1 MRVDEEDQAR
11 ARDAVSAAALF
22 AVDPQ
27 ALVGVAIRALA
38 GPVRDQWLAL
48 VRGWLPPDR
57 PWRRVPLNIADG
69 RLLGGLDL
77 SATLSAGRP
86 IAERGLLAESDG
98 GVVLLAMAE
107 RLSAGTVARIA
118 AVLDDGELRLAR
130 DGVAGTVPARLAV
143 IALDEG
149 IEPDE
154 GLAAPLLDR
163 LAFRLDLDGLRR
175 LDPEASGLDAAS
187 IAAARERLVKVEL
200 PEAVITA
207 LTATADLLGIAS
219 LRAIWLATRAA
230 RAAAA
235 LDGREVVTEVDGTIA
250 ARLVLAP
257 RATRLPTAEPP
268 PEAGESPPEPENA
281 PPPDASS
288 QDTPPP
294 EDNAEQPP
302 IDLDQMM
309 QDVLLAAATAAI
321 PPGLLAQLKAGAQ
334 AGKARASGKSGAV
347 QKAATRGRPSGSRR
361 GEPRAGQRLAL
372 IDTLRAA
379 APWQRLRRA
388 ERDACTSVPSPV
400 ERIRPTLSRGERG
413 DQRLQN
419 PSPPGRGAGV
429 RDSAQRTDAPD
440 QGPRVL
446 VRRED
451 FHITRLEQ
459 RRETTTIFVVDASG
473 SSALNRLAEAKGAV
487 ELLLADCYV
496 RRDRVAVIGFR
507 GAAAELLLPPTRSLV
522 RAKRSLAG
530 LPGGGGTPLAT
541 ALDAAIELADAIRR
555 RGETPGI
562 VLMTDGR
569 ANIARDGKPGRVQ
582 AESDALAAAKR
593 LAASGHA
600 TLFVDTSPRP
610 QPSAA
615 KLAGDMRAIYLPLP
629 FADARALSAA
639 VKTVNASGK
648 ARG

>member
-1 MRVDEEDQAR
+1 MTADADPAR
-11 ARDAVSAAALF
+11 GRDALSAAALF

-27 ALVGVAIRALA
+27 ALGGVAIRALA

-48 VRGWLPPDR
+48 LRGWLPPGQ

-86 IAERGLLAESDG
+86 IAERGLLAESHG
-98 GVVLLAMAE
+98 GVLLLAMAE
-107 RLSAGTVARIA
+107 RLSAGTIARLA

-130 DGVAGTVPARLAV
+130 DGIAATVPARVAV

-149 IEPDE
+149 IEADE

-175 LDPEASGLDAAS
+175 LDLAALGIEVES
-187 IAAARERLVKVEL
+187 LATARARLAQVEL
-200 PEAVITA
+200 PQAVIAA
-207 LTATADLLGIAS
+207 LAATAEQLGIAS

-235 LDGREVVTEVDGTIA
+235 LDGREVVTDADGAIA

-257 RATRLPTAEPP
+257 RATRLPAAEPP
-268 PEAGESPPEPENA
+268 PDSDQA
-281 PPPDASS
+281 PPPDETASA
-288 QDTPPP
+288 DAPPPPPP
-294 EDNAEQPP
+294 ERDASNEDDAPPLDPDQPLQ
-302 IDLDQMM
+302 DL
-309 QDVLLAAATAAI
+309 LLAAATAAI

-334 AGKARASGKSGAV
+334 AGKARAAGKSGAL
-347 QKAATRGRPSGSRR
+347 QKAAARGRPAGSRR

-379 APWQRLRRA
+379 APWQRLRQA
-388 ERDACTSVPSPV
+388 ELDARGGAPSPQ
-400 ERIRPTLSRGERG
+400 TLSQGERS
-413 DQRLQN
+413 L
-419 PSPPGRGAGV
+419 PSASV
-429 RDSAQRTDAPD
+429 
-440 QGPRVL
+440 PRVL

-459 RRETTTIFVVDASG
+459 RRETTTLFVVDASG

-507 GAAAELLLPPTRSLV
+507 GASAELLLPPTRSLV

-541 ALDAAIELADAIRR
+541 ALDAATELADAIRR

-562 VLMTDGR
+562 VLLTDGR
-569 ANIARDGKPGRVQ
+569 ANIGRDGKPGRAQ
-582 AESDALAAAKR
+582 AEADASAAARRLAAA
-593 LAASGHA
+593 GHA
-600 TLFVDTSPRP
+600 TLFVDTSPRA
-610 QPSAA
+610 QPAAA
-615 KLAGDMRAIYLPLP
+615 KLAAELRALYLPLP
-629 FADARALSAA
+629 FADARSLSAA
-639 VKTVNASGK
+639 VKAVHATGRE
-648 ARG
+648 RG

>member
-1 MRVDEEDQAR
+1 MTVDADPAR
-11 ARDAVSAAALF
+11 GRDALSAAALF

-27 ALVGVAIRALA
+27 ALGGVAIRALA

-48 VRGWLPPDR
+48 LRGWLPPGQ

-86 IAERGLLAESDG
+86 VAERGLLAESHG
-98 GVVLLAMAE
+98 GVLLLAMAE
-107 RLSAGTVARIA
+107 RLSAGTVARLA

-130 DGVAGTVPARLAV
+130 DGIAATVPARVAV

-149 IEPDE
+149 IEADE

-175 LDPEASGLDAAS
+175 LDLAALGIEVES
-187 IAAARERLVKVEL
+187 LATARTRLAQVEL
-200 PEAVITA
+200 PQAVIAA
-207 LTATADLLGIAS
+207 LAATAEQLGIAS

-235 LDGREVVTEVDGTIA
+235 LDGREVVTDADGAIA

-257 RATRLPTAEPP
+257 RATRLPAAEPP
-268 PEAGESPPEPENA
+268 PDSDQA
-281 PPPDASS
+281 PPPDETASADAPS
-288 QDTPPP
+288 PPPP
-294 EDNAEQPP
+294 ERDASNEDDAPPLDPDQPLQ
-302 IDLDQMM
+302 DL
-309 QDVLLAAATAAI
+309 LLAAATAAI

-334 AGKARASGKSGAV
+334 AGKARAAGKSGAL
-347 QKAATRGRPSGSRR
+347 QKAAARGRPAGSRR

-388 ERDACTSVPSPV
+388 ELDARGGAPSPQT
-400 ERIRPTLSRGERG
+400 RSRGERG
-413 DQRLQN
+413 L
-419 PSPPGRGAGV
+419 PSASV
-429 RDSAQRTDAPD
+429 
-440 QGPRVL
+440 PRVL

-459 RRETTTIFVVDASG
+459 RRETTTLFVVDASG

-507 GAAAELLLPPTRSLV
+507 GASAELLLPPTRSLV

-541 ALDAAIELADAIRR
+541 ALDAAAELADAIRR

-562 VLMTDGR
+562 VLLTDGR
-569 ANIARDGKPGRVQ
+569 ANIGRDGKPGRVQ
-582 AESDALAAAKR
+582 AEADASAAARRLAAA
-593 LAASGHA
+593 GHA
-600 TLFVDTSPRP
+600 TLFVDTSPRA
-610 QPSAA
+610 QPAAA
-615 KLAGDMRAIYLPLP
+615 KLAAELRALYLPLP
-629 FADARALSAA
+629 FADARSLSAA
-639 VKTVNASGK
+639 VKAVHATGRE
-648 ARG
+648 RG

>member
-1 MRVDEEDQAR
+1 MTADADPAR
-11 ARDAVSAAALF
+11 GRDALSAAALF

-27 ALVGVAIRALA
+27 ALGGVAIRALA

-48 VRGWLPPDR
+48 LRGWLPPGQ

-86 IAERGLLAESDG
+86 IAERGLLAESHG
-98 GVVLLAMAE
+98 GVLLLAMAE
-107 RLSAGTVARIA
+107 RLSAGTIARLA

-130 DGVAGTVPARLAV
+130 DGIAATVPARVAV

-149 IEPDE
+149 IEADE

-175 LDPEASGLDAAS
+175 LDPASLGLDAES
-187 IAAARERLVKVEL
+187 LAAARARLPNVEL
-200 PEAVITA
+200 PEAVIAA
-207 LTATADLLGIAS
+207 LAATAEQLGIAS

-235 LDGREVVTEVDGTIA
+235 LDGREVVTDADGAIA

-257 RATRLPTAEPP
+257 RATRLPAAEPPADAAEPP
-268 PEAGESPPEPENA
+268 PSEPDQ
-281 PPPDASS
+281 PASA
-288 QDTPPP
+288 DTPPP
-294 EDNAEQPP
+294 PPPERDASNEDDAPPLDPDQPLQ
-302 IDLDQMM
+302 DL
-309 QDVLLAAATAAI
+309 LLAAATAAI

-334 AGKARASGKSGAV
+334 AGKARAAGKSGAL
-347 QKAATRGRPSGSRR
+347 QKAAARGRPAGSRR

-388 ERDACTSVPSPV
+388 ERDARAAAPSSGSLP
-400 ERIRPTLSRGERG
+400 RRKAGSLS
-413 DQRLQN
+413 
-419 PSPPGRGAGV
+419 A
-429 RDSAQRTDAPD
+429 SA
-440 QGPRVL
+440 PRVL

-451 FHITRLEQ
+451 FHVTRLEQ
-459 RRETTTIFVVDASG
+459 RRETTTVFVVDASG

-507 GAAAELLLPPTRSLV
+507 GSSAELLLPPTRSLV

-541 ALDAAIELADAIRR
+541 ALDAAGELADAIRR

-562 VLMTDGR
+562 VLLTDGR
-569 ANIARDGKPGRVQ
+569 ANIGRDGKPGRVQ
-582 AESDALAAAKR
+582 AEADATAAAKR
-593 LAASGHA
+593 LAAAGHA
-600 TLFVDTSPRP
+600 TLFVDTSPRA
-610 QPSAA
+610 QPAAA
-615 KLAGDMRAIYLPLP
+615 KLASDLRALYVPLP
-629 FADARALSAA
+629 FADARSLSAA
-639 VKTVNASGK
+639 VKAVHAT
-648 ARG
+648 ARERG

>member
-1 MRVDEEDQAR
+1 MISDEDQAR

-48 VRGWLPPDR
+48 LRGWLPPDR

-86 IAERGLLAESDG
+86 IAERGLLAEADG
-98 GVVLLAMAE
+98 GVLLLAMAE
-107 RLSAGTVARIA
+107 RLSAGTVARIS

-163 LAFRLDLDGLRR
+163 LAFRLDFDGLRR

-187 IAAARERLVKVEL
+187 IAAARARLAAVEL
-200 PEAVITA
+200 PETVIAA
-207 LTATADLLGIAS
+207 LTATAEMLGIS
-219 LRAIWLATRAA
+219 SVRAIWLATRAA

-235 LDGREVVTEVDGTIA
+235 LDGRDVVTEVDGAIA

-257 RATRLPTAEPP
+257 RATRMPIAEPP
-268 PEAGESPPEPENA
+268 PETEEAPPEPDNA
-281 PPPDASS
+281 PPPDASAA
-288 QDTPPP
+288 DTPPP
-294 EDNAEQPP
+294 ENDAEQPP

-334 AGKARASGKSGAV
+334 AGKARASGKSGTV

-379 APWQRLRRA
+379 APWQRLRRQ
-388 ERDACTSVPSPV
+388 ELLMRSIST
-400 ERIRPTLSRGERG
+400 
-413 DQRLQN
+413 
-419 PSPPGRGAGV
+419 
-429 RDSAQRTDAPD
+429 APK
-440 QGPRVL
+440 VL

-507 GAAAELLLPPTRSLV
+507 GATAELLLPPTRSLV

-569 ANIARDGKPGRVQ
+569 ANIGRDGKPGRVQ
-582 AESDALAAAKR
+582 AELDAVAASKR

-610 QPSAA
+610 QASAA

-629 FADARALSAA
+629 FADARALSTA
-639 VKTVNASGK
+639 VNTVNTSGK
-648 ARG
+648 KRG

>member
-1 MRVDEEDQAR
+1 MRVDDEDQAR

-48 VRGWLPPDR
+48 VRGWLPADR

-86 IAERGLLAESDG
+86 IAERGLLAEADG

-130 DGVAGTVPARLAV
+130 DGIAGTVPARLAV

-163 LAFRLDLDGLRR
+163 LAFRLDFNGLRR
-175 LDPEASGLDAAS
+175 LEPEASGLDAAS

-235 LDGREVVTEVDGTIA
+235 LDGRDLVTEVDGTIA

-257 RATRLPTAEPP
+257 RATRLPSAEPP
-268 PEAGESPPEPENA
+268 PETGESPPEPENA
-281 PPPDASS
+281 PPPDSSS

-294 EDNAEQPP
+294 EEDAEQPP

-379 APWQRLRRA
+379 APWQRLRRQEL
-388 ERDACTSVPSPV
+388 ERT
-400 ERIRPTLSRGERG
+400 R
-413 DQRLQN
+413 QN

-429 RDSAQRTDAPD
+429 RDAAQLSKPLD

-507 GAAAELLLPPTRSLV
+507 GATAELLLPPTRSLV

-582 AESDALAAAKR
+582 AELDAMAASKR

>member
-1 MRVDEEDQAR
+1 MTPDADPAR
-11 ARDAVSAAALF
+11 GRDALSAAALF

-27 ALVGVAIRALA
+27 ALGGVAIRALA

-48 VRGWLPPDR
+48 LRGWLPPEQ

-86 IAERGLLAESDG
+86 IAERGLLAEADG
-98 GVVLLAMAE
+98 GVLLLAMAE
-107 RLSAGTVARIA
+107 RLSAGTVARLA

-130 DGVAGTVPARLAV
+130 DGIAATVPARVAV

-149 IEPDE
+149 IEADE
-154 GLAAPLLDR
+154 RLAAPLLDR

-175 LDPEASGLDAAS
+175 LDPAALGIDAES
-187 IAAARERLVKVEL
+187 LAAARARLPNVEL
-200 PEAVITA
+200 PDAVIAA
-207 LTATADLLGIAS
+207 LTATAEQLGIAS

-235 LDGREVVTEVDGTIA
+235 LDGREVVTDADGAIA

-257 RATRLPTAEPP
+257 RATRLPAAEPP
-268 PEAGESPPEPENA
+268 PDSDQA
-281 PPPDASS
+281 PPPDEPDQPAPT
-288 QDTPPP
+288 DAPPPPP
-294 EDNAEQPP
+294 ERDTETEEDAPP
-302 IDLDQMM
+302 LAADPPLQDL
-309 QDVLLAAATAAI
+309 LLAAATAAI

-334 AGKARASGKSGAV
+334 AGKARAAGKSGAL
-347 QKAATRGRPSGSRR
+347 QKAAARGRPAGSRR

-388 ERDACTSVPSPV
+388 ELDARAGAPAS
-400 ERIRPTLSRGERG
+400 RPLSRGEAG
-413 DQRLQN
+413 L
-419 PSPPGRGAGV
+419 PSA
-429 RDSAQRTDAPD
+429 SA
-440 QGPRVL
+440 PRVL

-451 FHITRLEQ
+451 FHVNRLEQ
-459 RRETTTIFVVDASG
+459 RRETTTLFVVDASG

-507 GAAAELLLPPTRSLV
+507 GASAELLLPPTRSLV

-541 ALDAAIELADAIRR
+541 ALDAATELADAIRR

-562 VLMTDGR
+562 VLLTDGR
-569 ANIARDGKPGRVQ
+569 ANIGRDGKPGRVQ
-582 AESDALAAAKR
+582 AEADASAAARRLAAA
-593 LAASGHA
+593 GHA
-600 TLFVDTSPRP
+600 TLFVDTSPRA
-610 QPSAA
+610 QPAAA
-615 KLAGDMRAIYLPLP
+615 KLAAELRALYLPLP
-629 FADARALSAA
+629 FADARSLSVA
-639 VKTVNASGK
+639 VKAVHATGRE
-648 ARG
+648 RG

>member
-1 MRVDEEDQAR
+1 MTADADPAR
-11 ARDAVSAAALF
+11 GRDALSAAALF

-27 ALVGVAIRALA
+27 ALGGVAIRALA

-48 VRGWLPPDR
+48 LCGWLPPEQ

-77 SATLSAGRP
+77 SATLSASRP
-86 IAERGLLAESDG
+86 IAERGLLAEADG
-98 GVVLLAMAE
+98 GVLLLTMAE
-107 RLSAGTVARIA
+107 RLSAGTVARLA

-130 DGVAGTVPARLAV
+130 DGIAATVPARVAV

-149 IEPDE
+149 IEADE

-175 LDPEASGLDAAS
+175 LDTAALGIEVES
-187 IAAARERLVKVEL
+187 LAAARARLPNVEL
-200 PEAVITA
+200 PDAVIAA
-207 LTATADLLGIAS
+207 LTATAEQLGIAS

-235 LDGREVVTEVDGTIA
+235 LDGRDVVTDADGAIA

-257 RATRLPTAEPP
+257 RATRLPATEPP
-268 PEAGESPPEPENA
+268 PDSDQA
-281 PPPDASS
+281 PPPDEPDQPAPADAPPTPPERDTDTEEDAPPLAA
-288 QDTPPP
+288 DTPL
-294 EDNAEQPP
+294 Q
-302 IDLDQMM
+302 DL
-309 QDVLLAAATAAI
+309 LLAAATAAI

-334 AGKARASGKSGAV
+334 AGKARAAGKSGAL
-347 QKAATRGRPSGSRR
+347 QKAAARGRPAGSRR

-388 ERDACTSVPSPV
+388 ELDARAGAPAS
-400 ERIRPTLSRGERG
+400 RPLSRGEAG
-413 DQRLQN
+413 L
-419 PSPPGRGAGV
+419 PSA
-429 RDSAQRTDAPD
+429 SA
-440 QGPRVL
+440 PRVL

-451 FHITRLEQ
+451 FHVTRLEQ
-459 RRETTTIFVVDASG
+459 RRETTTLFVVDASG

-507 GAAAELLLPPTRSLV
+507 GASAELLLPPTRSLV

-541 ALDAAIELADAIRR
+541 ALDAAAELADAIRR

-562 VLMTDGR
+562 VLLTDGR
-569 ANIARDGKPGRVQ
+569 ANIGRDGKPGRAQ
-582 AESDALAAAKR
+582 AEADASAAARRLAAA
-593 LAASGHA
+593 GHA
-600 TLFVDTSPRP
+600 TLFVDTSPRA
-610 QPSAA
+610 QPAAA
-615 KLAGDMRAIYLPLP
+615 KLAAELRALYLPLP
-629 FADARALSAA
+629 FADARSLSAA
-639 VKTVNASGK
+639 VKAVHATGRE
-648 ARG
+648 RG

>member
-1 MRVDEEDQAR
+1 MPDLQQPMIPDEDQAR

-22 AVDPQ
+22 AVDAQ
-27 ALVGVAIRALA
+27 ALGGVAIRALA

-48 VRGWLPPDR
+48 VRGWLPADR

-86 IAERGLLAESDG
+86 IAERGLLAEADG

-107 RLSAGTVARIA
+107 RLSAGTVARLS

-130 DGVAGTVPARLAV
+130 DGIVGTVQARLAV

-149 IEPDE
+149 IEQDE

-163 LAFRLDLDGLRR
+163 LAFRLDFDGLRK
-175 LDPEASGLDAAS
+175 LDPAASGLDAAS
-187 IAAARERLVKVEL
+187 ISAARERLAQVEL

-207 LTATADLLGIAS
+207 LTATAEMLGISS
-219 LRAIWLATRAA
+219 LRAVWLATRAA

-235 LDGREVVTEVDGTIA
+235 LDGRDCVSDVDGTIA

-257 RATRLPTAEPP
+257 RATRMPTAEPP
-268 PEAGESPPEPENA
+268 SESAE
-281 PPPDASS
+281 PPPPSE
-288 QDTPPP
+288 QDDTQPPDQPPPP
-294 EDNAEQPP
+294 ENESDSEEEAPPP
-302 IDLDQMM
+302 IDLDQML
-309 QDVLLAAATAAI
+309 QEVLLAAATAAI

-334 AGKARASGKSGAV
+334 SGKARASGKSGAL
-347 QKAATRGRPSGSRR
+347 QKAAARGRPSGSRR

-379 APWQRLRRA
+379 APWQRLRRQ
-388 ERDACTSVPSPV
+388 ELLMR
-400 ERIRPTLSRGERG
+400 
-413 DQRLQN
+413 
-419 PSPPGRGAGV
+419 
-429 RDSAQRTDAPD
+429 SAATAANTPK
-440 QGPRVL
+440 VL

-451 FHITRLEQ
+451 FHVTRLEQ

-507 GAAAELLLPPTRSLV
+507 GATAELLLPPTRSLV

-555 RGETPGI
+555 RGETPGL
-562 VLMTDGR
+562 VLLTDGR
-569 ANIARDGKPGRVQ
+569 ANIGRDGKPGRVQ
-582 AESDALAAAKR
+582 AEADAIAAAKR

-615 KLAGDMRAIYLPLP
+615 KLAGDMRAVYLPLP
-629 FADARALSAA
+629 FADARALSVA
-639 VKTVNASGK
+639 VQTVNTSGLR
-648 ARG
+648 RG

>member
-1 MRVDEEDQAR
+1 MNADEDQAR
-11 ARDAVSAAALF
+11 ASAGDAVSAAALF

-27 ALVGVAIRALA
+27 ALGGVAIRALA

-48 VRGWLPPDR
+48 LRGWLPPER

-86 IAERGLLAESDG
+86 IAERGLLAEADG

-107 RLSAGTVARIA
+107 RLSAGTVARLS

-130 DGVAGTVPARLAV
+130 DGIAGTVPARLGV

-149 IEPDE
+149 IEQDE
-154 GLAAPLLDR
+154 QLAAPLLDR
-163 LAFRLDLDGLRR
+163 LAFRLDFDGLRR

-187 IAAARERLVKVEL
+187 IAAARARLAQVEL

-207 LTATADLLGIAS
+207 LTATADLLGISS
-219 LRAIWLATRAA
+219 LRAVWLATRAA

-235 LDGREVVTEVDGTIA
+235 LDGRDTVSDADGAIA

-257 RATRLPTAEPP
+257 RATRMPTAEPP
-268 PEAGESPPEPENA
+268 PESAE
-281 PPPDASS
+281 PPPPSEQD
-288 QDTPPP
+288 DTPPSDQPPPPPP
-294 EDNAEQPP
+294 ENESDRDEDAPPP
-302 IDLDQMM
+302 IDLDQLL
-309 QDVLLAAATAAI
+309 QEVLLAAATAAI

-334 AGKARASGKSGAV
+334 AGKARASGKSGAL
-347 QKAATRGRPSGSRR
+347 QKAAARGRPSGSRR

-388 ERDACTSVPSPV
+388 EV
-400 ERIRPTLSRGERG
+400 EKSR
-413 DQRLQN
+413 QN
-419 PSPPGRGAGV
+419 PSPAGSTAGV
-429 RDSAQRTDAPD
+429 RDTAELQHP
-440 QGPRVL
+440 GPRVL

-451 FHITRLEQ
+451 FHVTRLEQ

-507 GAAAELLLPPTRSLV
+507 GATAELLLPPTRSLV

-555 RGETPGI
+555 RGETPGL
-562 VLMTDGR
+562 VLLTDGR
-569 ANIARDGKPGRVQ
+569 ANIGRDGKPGRVQ
-582 AESDALAAAKR
+582 AEADAIAAAKR

-615 KLAGDMRAIYLPLP
+615 KLAGDMRAVYLPLP
-629 FADARALSAA
+629 FADARALSTA
-639 VKTVNASGK
+639 VKTVNTSGGK
-648 ARG
+648 RG